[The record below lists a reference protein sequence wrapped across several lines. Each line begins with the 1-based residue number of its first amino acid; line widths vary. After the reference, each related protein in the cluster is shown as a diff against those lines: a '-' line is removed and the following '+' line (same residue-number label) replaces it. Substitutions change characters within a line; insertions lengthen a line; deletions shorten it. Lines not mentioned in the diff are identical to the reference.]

1 MNGVD
6 AVGVLYGLE
15 AINAHNGWAISVVG
29 VTIVF
34 TGLIS
39 LSALISQLHKL
50 VALYDNPEKI
60 KKLFASKSK
69 SVAKAATPKK
79 HLVLTEPQKQICR
92 QYNLLA
98 QTMDD
103 VISLPKLLRM
113 AELSGLKDPHA
124 NISLLIKSGILCA
137 DEQGYFRWDEDRFI
151 RAVS

>member
-6 AVGVLYGLE
+6 AAGVLYGLE

-34 TGLIS
+34 TGLVA
-39 LSALISQLHKL
+39 LSVLISQLHKL
-50 VALYDNPEKI
+50 VSLYDNPGRI
-60 KKLFASKSK
+60 TKLFDLKSK
-69 SVAKAATPKK
+69 SAAKTATPKK
-79 HLVLTEPQKQICR
+79 QLILTEAQKKICR

-113 AELSGLKDPHA
+113 AELSGLKEPHA
-124 NISLLIKSGILCA
+124 NINFLVKSGILCA

>member
-15 AINAHNGWAISVVG
+15 AISAHNGWAISVVG

-34 TGLIS
+34 TGLVS
-39 LSALISQLHKL
+39 LSVLIAQLHKL
-50 VALYDNPEKI
+50 VALYDNPGRI
-60 KKLFASKSK
+60 KKLFDSKSK
-69 SVAKAATPKK
+69 SAGKAGTPKK
-79 HLVLTEPQKQICR
+79 HLVLTEAQKQICR
-92 QYNLLA
+92 QYNLLV

-113 AELSGLKDPHA
+113 AELSGLKEPHA
-124 NISLLIKSGILCA
+124 NINFLVKSGILCA
-137 DEQGYFRWDEDRFI
+137 DEQGYFRWDEERFI

>member
-34 TGLIS
+34 SGLVT

-50 VALYDNPEKI
+50 VTLYDNPEII
-60 KKLFASKSK
+60 KKLFTRKSE
-69 SVAKAATPKK
+69 SAAKAGTPKK
-79 HLVLTEPQKQICR
+79 HMVLTEAQKQICR

-98 QTMDD
+98 QTMDA

-124 NISLLIKSGILCA
+124 NINLLIKSGILCA
-137 DEQGYFRWDEDRFI
+137 DEQGYFTWDEDIFI
-151 RAVS
+151 RTTS

>member
-15 AINAHNGWAISVVG
+15 AINAHNGWAISIVG

-34 TGLIS
+34 TGLVA

-50 VALYDNPEKI
+50 VALYDNPGRI
-60 KKLFASKSK
+60 KKLFASKSG
-69 SVAKAATPKK
+69 SAAKAGTPKK
-79 HLVLTEPQKQICR
+79 YMVLTEAQKQICR

-103 VISLPKLLRM
+103 AISLPKFLRM
-113 AELSGLKDPHA
+113 AELSGLNDPHA
-124 NISLLIKSGILCA
+124 NINLLIKSGILCA
-137 DEQGYFRWDEDRFI
+137 DKQGYFTWDEDIFI
-151 RAVS
+151 RTTS

>member
-34 TGLIS
+34 TGLVS
-39 LSALISQLHKL
+39 LSLLISQLHKL
-50 VALYDNPEKI
+50 VSLYNNPGRI
-60 KKLFASKSK
+60 KKLFALKSK
-69 SVAKAATPKK
+69 SAVKAGIPKK
-79 HLVLTEPQKQICR
+79 HLVLNEAQKKICR

-124 NISLLIKSGILCA
+124 NINFLLKSGILCA
-137 DEQGYFRWDEDRFI
+137 DDQGYFRWDEDIFI

>member
-1 MNGVD
+1 LNGVD

-15 AINAHNGWAISVVG
+15 AINAHNGWAISIVG

-34 TGLIS
+34 TGLVS

-50 VALYDNPEKI
+50 VALYDNPGRI
-60 KKLFASKSK
+60 KTLFASKSK
-69 SVAKAATPKK
+69 SVAKAGIPKK
-79 HLVLTEPQKQICR
+79 HLAFTEAQKQICR

-124 NISLLIKSGILCA
+124 NISFLIKSGILRP
-137 DEQGYFRWDEDRFI
+137 DEQGYFRWDEDSFI
-151 RAVS
+151 RAMS

>member
-6 AVGVLYGLE
+6 AAGVLYGLE

-34 TGLIS
+34 TGLVA
-39 LSALISQLHKL
+39 LSVLISQLHKL
-50 VALYDNPEKI
+50 VSLYDNPGRI
-60 KKLFASKSK
+60 TKLFALKSK
-69 SVAKAATPKK
+69 SAAKTATPKK
-79 HLVLTEPQKQICR
+79 HLVLTEAQKKICR

-113 AELSGLKDPHA
+113 AELSGLKDPHV
-124 NISLLIKSGILCA
+124 NISFLLKSGILCA
-137 DEQGYFRWDEDRFI
+137 DDQGYFRWDEDRFI

>member
-34 TGLIS
+34 TGLVS
-39 LSALISQLHKL
+39 LSVLISQLHKL
-50 VALYDNPEKI
+50 VDLYNNPGKI

-69 SVAKAATPKK
+69 SAARAGTPKAD
-79 HLVLTEPQKQICR
+79 LVLTEAQKQVCR

-124 NISLLIKSGILCA
+124 NMNLLLKSGILCA
-137 DEQGYFRWDEDRFI
+137 DEQGYFSWDEDIFI
-151 RAVS
+151 RIIS

>member
-6 AVGVLYGLE
+6 PAGVLYGLE
-15 AINAHNGWAISVVG
+15 AIKAHNGWAISVVG

-34 TGLIS
+34 TGLVS

-50 VALYDNPEKI
+50 VSLYDNPGKI
-60 KKLFASKSK
+60 KNLFASKSE
-69 SVAKAATPKK
+69 SAPRVVTPKK
-79 HLVLTEPQKQICR
+79 HLVLTEAQKQVCR

-124 NISLLIKSGILCA
+124 NMNLLLKSGMLCA

-151 RAVS
+151 RTTS

>member
-6 AVGVLYGLE
+6 AVGVLYGFE

-34 TGLIS
+34 TGLVT

-50 VALYDNPEKI
+50 VALYDNPGKI
-60 KKLFASKSK
+60 KKLFTLKSK
-69 SVAKAATPKK
+69 TAVKATADKPCM
-79 HLVLTEPQKQICR
+79 VLTEVQKQTCR

-103 VISLPKLLRM
+103 EISLPKLLRM
-113 AELSGLKDPHA
+113 AELSGLNEPHA
-124 NISLLIKSGILCA
+124 NVNLLIESGILCA
-137 DEQGYFRWDEDRFI
+137 DEQGYFTWDEDIFI
-151 RAVS
+151 RTTS

>member
-29 VTIVF
+29 ITIVF
-34 TGLIS
+34 TGLVA

-50 VALYDNPEKI
+50 VALYDNPGKI
-60 KKLFASKSK
+60 KKLFTLKSESAVK
-69 SVAKAATPKK
+69 PTAVKQCM
-79 HLVLTEPQKQICR
+79 VLSEAQKQTCR

-113 AELSGLKDPHA
+113 AELSGLNDPHA
-124 NISLLIKSGILCA
+124 GINLLVKSGILYA
-137 DEQGYFRWDEDRFI
+137 DEQGYFTWDEDLFI
-151 RAVS
+151 RTTS

>member
-1 MNGVD
+1 VNGVD

-34 TGLIS
+34 TGLVT

-50 VALYDNPEKI
+50 VALYDDPGKI
-60 KKLFASKSK
+60 KRMFAAKSE
-69 SVAKAATPKK
+69 SANKAAPTKNYM
-79 HLVLTEPQKQICR
+79 VLTERQKQMCR

-98 QTMDD
+98 RNMGD
-103 VISLPKLLRM
+103 VIALPKLLRM
-113 AELSGLKDPHA
+113 AELSGLSDPHA

-137 DEQGYFRWDEDRFI
+137 DEQGYFTWDEDIFI
-151 RAVS
+151 RTTS

>member
-6 AVGVLYGLE
+6 AVGVLYGLK

-34 TGLIS
+34 SGLVI

-50 VALYDNPEKI
+50 VALFDNPGKI
-60 KKLFASKSK
+60 KKMFAAKSE
-69 SVAKAATPKK
+69 SAAKTGSPEKK
-79 HLVLTEPQKQICR
+79 LILTEAQKHVCR

-98 QTMDD
+98 QTMDN

-113 AELSGLKDPHA
+113 AKLSGLENPHA
-124 NISLLIKSGILCA
+124 NIIILLKSGILCA
-137 DEQGYFRWDEDRFI
+137 DEQGYFSWDDDVFI
-151 RAVS
+151 RTTS

>member
-1 MNGVD
+1 LNGVD

-34 TGLIS
+34 SGLVA

-50 VALYDNPEKI
+50 VTLYDNPEII
-60 KKLFASKSK
+60 KKLFTRKSE
-69 SVAKAATPKK
+69 SAAKAGTPKK
-79 HLVLTEPQKQICR
+79 YMVLTEAQKQVCQ
-92 QYNLLA
+92 QYSLLA

-113 AELSGLKDPHA
+113 AELSGLKEPHA
-124 NISLLIKSGILCA
+124 NINLLIKSGILCA
-137 DEQGYFRWDEDRFI
+137 DEQGYFTWDEDIFI
-151 RAVS
+151 RTTS

>member
-34 TGLIS
+34 TGLVS
-39 LSALISQLHKL
+39 LSVLISQLHKL
-50 VALYDNPEKI
+50 VTLYNNPGRI
-60 KKLFASKSK
+60 KKLFALKPKSA
-69 SVAKAATPKK
+69 AKAGTPKK
-79 HLVLTEPQKQICR
+79 HLVLTEAQKQICR

-124 NISLLIKSGILCA
+124 NISFLLKSGILCA

>member
-34 TGLIS
+34 TGLVS
-39 LSALISQLHKL
+39 LSVLIAQLHKL
-50 VALYDNPEKI
+50 VALYDNPGRI
-60 KKLFASKSK
+60 KKLFASQSK
-69 SVAKAATPKK
+69 SAAKAGAPKK
-79 HLVLTEPQKQICR
+79 HLVLTEAQKQICR
-92 QYNLLA
+92 QYNLLV

-113 AELSGLKDPHA
+113 AELSGLKEPHA
-124 NISLLIKSGILCA
+124 NINFLVKSGILCA
-137 DEQGYFRWDEDRFI
+137 DEQGYFRWDEERFI

>member
-29 VTIVF
+29 ITIVF
-34 TGLIS
+34 TGLVS
-39 LSALISQLHKL
+39 LSVLIAQLHKL
-50 VALYDNPEKI
+50 VALYDNPGRI

-69 SVAKAATPKK
+69 SAAKTATPKK
-79 HLVLTEPQKQICR
+79 HLVLTEAQKQICR
-92 QYNLLA
+92 QYNLLV

-113 AELSGLKDPHA
+113 AELSGLKEPHA
-124 NISLLIKSGILCA
+124 NINFLVKSGILCA

>member
-34 TGLIS
+34 TGLVS
-39 LSALISQLHKL
+39 LSVLISQLHKL
-50 VALYDNPEKI
+50 VSLYNDPGRI
-60 KKLFASKSK
+60 TQLFALKSK
-69 SVAKAATPKK
+69 SAVKAGIPKK
-79 HLVLTEPQKQICR
+79 HLVLTEAQKKICR

-124 NISLLIKSGILCA
+124 NINFLLKSGILCA
-137 DEQGYFRWDEDRFI
+137 DDQGYFRWDEDIFI

>member
-15 AINAHNGWAISVVG
+15 AINTHNGWAISVVG

-34 TGLIS
+34 TGLVS
-39 LSALISQLHKL
+39 LSVLIAQLHKL
-50 VALYDNPEKI
+50 VALYDNPGRI

-69 SVAKAATPKK
+69 SAGKAGTPKK
-79 HLVLTEPQKQICR
+79 HLVLTEAQKQICR
-92 QYNLLA
+92 QYNLLV

-113 AELSGLKDPHA
+113 AELSGLKEPHA
-124 NISLLIKSGILCA
+124 NINFLVKSGILCA

>member
-1 MNGVD
+1 MNGVN

-15 AINAHNGWAISVVG
+15 AIAAYNGWAISVVG
-29 VTIVF
+29 ITIVF

-39 LSALISQLHKL
+39 LAVLISQLHKV

-60 KKLFASKSK
+60 KKLFASKPESAAK
-69 SVAKAATPKK
+69 SGPPKK
-79 HLVLTEPQKQICR
+79 HLVLTEAQKQVCR
-92 QYNLLA
+92 QYHLLT

-124 NISLLIKSGILCA
+124 NITLLLKSGILYA
-137 DEQGYFRWDEDRFI
+137 DEQGYFRWDEDIFI
-151 RAVS
+151 RTIS